1 MIQDVN
7 SGSRRRISWSGR
19 AVYPRWVECH
29 STRGGKP
36 PFLTP
41 GPGQSSALTA
51 SVFSPDHMP
60 TRNSGPLLLVITFLL
75 LIAPI
80 ALSGCRRDMSNANR
94 FELKGKVLTVEKDK
108 HLVTVSHEKIKD
120 FMDAMTMP
128 FSVRD
133 EWVFDQAAPGDQITA
148 TLVVDG
154 TESWLENVVIIKSN
168 ADPGVKGSPG
178 AVGANTGDE
187 VPDFALVNQNNQPIR
202 TGQYKGKALLLTFI
216 YTRCPIPEYCTLMSN
231 NFSQIDRELQKQPEL
246 YEKTR
251 LLSISID
258 PDYDTPAVLRS
269 YGASHTGRFGDE
281 TFSHW
286 AFATGTKEQVKEIAQ
301 FFGLQYFPEKD
312 QIIHGL
318 RTAIIAPDGKVHK
331 VYRGNEWK
339 PEEVL
344 KDLET
349 VSR

>member
-1 MIQDVN
+1 MHKAHNQGQLIYTRQAIQL
-7 SGSRRRISWSGR
+7 
-19 AVYPRWVECH
+19 P
-29 STRGGKP
+29 
-36 PFLTP
+36 LTV
-41 GPGQSSALTA
+41 SL
-51 SVFSPDHMP
+51 
-60 TRNSGPLLLVITFLL
+60 LL
-75 LIAPI
+75 LIALL
-80 ALSGCRRDMSNANR
+80 ALAGCRRDNSNAKHY
-94 FELKGKVLTVEKDK
+94 ELKGKVLTVEKDK
-108 HLVTVSHEKIKD
+108 HLVTVSHEEIKD

-128 FSVRD
+128 FTVRD
-133 EWVFDQAAPGDQITA
+133 EWVFNQVGPGDQITA

-154 TESWLENVVIIKSN
+154 AESWLENVVIIKSN
-168 ADPGVKGSPG
+168 TEPGVKGSPG
-178 AVGANTGDE
+178 TVGANTGDE
-187 VPDFALVNQNNQPIR
+187 VPDFTLVNQNNQPIR

-231 NFSQIDRELQKQPEL
+231 NFSQVDQELKKQPEL

-286 AFATGTKEQVKEIAQ
+286 AFATGTKEQVKRVAQ
-301 FFGLQYFPEKD
+301 FFGLQYYPDKD
-312 QIIHGL
+312 QILHGL

-331 VYRGNEWK
+331 VYHGNEWK
-339 PEEVL
+339 PEDVL
-344 KDLET
+344 KEIEM

>member
-1 MIQDVN
+1 
-7 SGSRRRISWSGR
+7 
-19 AVYPRWVECH
+19 
-29 STRGGKP
+29 
-36 PFLTP
+36 
-41 GPGQSSALTA
+41 
-51 SVFSPDHMP
+51 MP
-60 TRNSGPLLLVITFLL
+60 TKNSIPLLLVVICLL
-75 LIAPI
+75 LIGLI
-80 ALSGCRRDMSNANR
+80 ALSGCRRDMSNAKR
-94 FELKGKVLTVEKDK
+94 YELKGKVLTVEKDK
-108 HLVTVSHEKIKD
+108 HLVTVSHEEIKD

-128 FSVRD
+128 FTVRD
-133 EWVFDQAAPGDQITA
+133 DWVFDQASPGDQITA
-148 TLVVDG
+148 TLVVDE

-168 ADPGVKGSPG
+168 AEPGVQGSPG
-178 AVGANTGDE
+178 GVGANPGDE

-202 TGQYKGKALLLTFI
+202 TGQYKGKTLLLTFI
-216 YTRCPIPEYCTLMSN
+216 YTRCPIPDYCTLMSN
-231 NFSQIDRELQKQPEL
+231 NFSYVDQELQKQPDL

-286 AFATGTKEQVKEIAQ
+286 AFATGSKEQVKEVAQ
-301 FFGLQYFPEKD
+301 FFGLQYYPDND
-312 QIIHGL
+312 QILHGL
-318 RTAIIAPDGKVHK
+318 RTAIIAPDGKVYK

-344 KDLET
+344 KDIEM